1 MRRHSR
7 HHSGRNSRI
16 ARIAWGLA
24 AALCCFMAENI
35 WIDPWLKN
43 KSHRM
48 LSLVPPAQSGAWFLA
63 FTIGGIAL
71 ALAVFCEIL
80 LIRDRSLPVQTK
92 VATGIALVVVLLLG
106 VEWCRVTNGLPG
118 MLRLETLR
126 RKHTV
131 TLTWKAS
138 TSKVAGYDVYRS
150 ATRGGDYERINNSL
164 VQELT
169 YTDTSVDGGVT
180 YYYVVRAVDDR
191 GNRSAN
197 SNETFARI
205 PFLW

>member
-7 HHSGRNSRI
+7 HHSGRSSSI

-24 AALCCFMAENI
+24 AALACFMAENI

-48 LSLVPPAQSGAWFLA
+48 LSRVPPAQSGAWFLA

-80 LIRDRSLPVQTK
+80 LIRDRSLSVQTK
-92 VATGIALVVVLLLG
+92 VATGIALLVVLLLS

-118 MLRLETLR
+118 VPRLETMR
-126 RKHTV
+126 RRHTV
-131 TLTWKAS
+131 TLVWKAS

-164 VQELT
+164 VQQLT

-180 YYYVVRAVDDR
+180 YYYVIRSVDNQGHR
-191 GNRSAN
+191 GAS
-197 SNETFARI
+197 SNETSAAI

>member
-1 MRRHSR
+1 LR
-7 HHSGRNSRI
+7 
-16 ARIAWGLA
+16 
-24 AALCCFMAENI
+24 
-35 WIDPWLKN
+35 N
-43 KSHRM
+43 KSHRIP
-48 LSLVPPAQSGAWFLA
+48 SLAPVGLSGAWFLV

-71 ALAVFCEIL
+71 ALLVFCEIL
-80 LIRDRSLPVQTK
+80 LIREHALSVRTK
-92 VATGIALVVVLLLG
+92 VATGIAALVVLVLS

-138 TSKVAGYDVYRS
+138 TSEVAGYDVYRGV
-150 ATRGGDYERINNSL
+150 THGNYERINSSL

-169 YTDTSVDGGVT
+169 FTDSAVDGGVT
-180 YYYVVRAVDDR
+180 YYYVIQAVDER
-191 GNRSAN
+191 GNRSA
-197 SNETFARI
+197 SSDEASATI

>member
-1 MRRHSR
+1 M
-7 HHSGRNSRI
+7 
-16 ARIAWGLA
+16 LF
-24 AALCCFMAENI
+24 CFTAENI
-35 WIDPWLKN
+35 WIDPWLRS
-43 KSHRM
+43 KSVPSLAPEA
-48 LSLVPPAQSGAWFLA
+48 LSGTWFLA

-71 ALAVFCEIL
+71 ALLVFCEIL

-92 VATGIALVVVLLLG
+92 VATGIALVVVLLLS

-150 ATRGGDYERINNSL
+150 MTRGANYERLNSSP
-164 VQELT
+164 VRELT
-169 YTDTSVDGGVT
+169 YTDSSVDGGVT
-180 YYYVVRAVDDR
+180 YYYVIRSVDNQGHR
-191 GNRSAN
+191 GASSDETSA
-197 SNETFARI
+197 AI